1 MDPFDY
7 KNFLKTIGNTCEG
20 YSPDV
25 NNLGVDDMYI
35 TYRATRD
42 AYRKAI
48 EEYLLTV
55 FKIKYFDENN
65 TFCTGCISQVNYGK
79 LIDKVQGPNGVMTYF
94 DEVFGDVSRRFWNS
108 LYAAG
113 DPNKLSGTVTYN
125 ETRKLFYPSG
135 QVVPYTLV
143 VDYTN
148 AQVPSKALY
157 KEYRTKLG
165 VFLQKLKEF
174 HYMSMKMSFSV
185 FTPPV

>member
-7 KNFLKTIGNTCEG
+7 KDYSKTIGNTCVG

-25 NNLGVDDMYI
+25 QNLGVDDMYI
-35 TYRATRD
+35 TFRATRD
-42 AYRKAI
+42 AYRKAV
-48 EEYLLTV
+48 EEYLLTLL
-55 FKIKYFDENN
+55 KNKYFDQNN
-65 TFCTGCISQVNYGK
+65 TFCTDCISQVNYGK
-79 LIDKVQGPNGVMTYF
+79 LIDKVQGPNGLITYF
-94 DEVFGDVSRRFWNS
+94 DEVFNEVEKRFWNS

-113 DPNKLSGTVTYN
+113 DPNKQSGTVTYN
-125 ETRKLFYPSG
+125 KTRKLFYPSG

-174 HYMSMKMSFSV
+174 HYMSMKMSFPV
-185 FTPPV
+185 FTPPI

>member
-1 MDPFDY
+1 MDPFEY
-7 KNFLKTIGNTCEG
+7 KNDLKTIGNTCVG

-25 NNLGVDDMYI
+25 NNLGVDDMYS
-35 TYRATRD
+35 TYRASRD
-42 AYRKAI
+42 SYKKAL
-48 EEYLLTV
+48 EEYLLTM
-55 FKIKYFDENN
+55 FKSKYFDQNN
-65 TFCTGCISQVNYGK
+65 NFCTDCISQLNYGK
-79 LIDKVQGPNGVMTYF
+79 LIDKVQGPNGVITYF
-94 DEVFGDVSRRFWNS
+94 DEVFGDVVLRFWNS
-108 LYAAG
+108 LYAPG

-125 ETRKLFYPSG
+125 EIRKLYYPSG
-135 QVVPYTLV
+135 QVIPYTLV

-174 HYMSMKMSFSV
+174 HYMSMKMSFPV